1 MCNPP
6 ELYCLIQRDNGEVA
20 PLISQEILEVIMFI
34 IMFILSST
42 MILIFTYDITIK
54 LAKIF
59 WDLFTPGQ
67 QWIEILM
74 IIVGIE
80 ILFLIKLV
88 TDEVTRNLIKKFE
101 NMKEQNAE
109 YTKKI
114 VELEQENTRLNKK
127 IGKSFINIVVE

>member
-6 ELYCLIQRDNGEVA
+6 ELYCLIKRDNGEVA
-20 PLISQEILEVIMFI
+20 PLISQELLQV

-42 MILIFTYDITIK
+42 MILIFTYNITIK

-101 NMKEQNAE
+101 NMKEENAE

-114 VELEQENTRLNKK
+114 VELEEENARLNKK